1 MCVCVC
7 VCVCN
12 YNFILQLIL
21 NIAIAIK
28 AVGDIKSL
36 SIEKLDKAVLLSILL
51 QLFYIIHGL
60 IYEAAIFTSF
70 TIMYEG
76 SGYMTCVS
84 HLLYPFLTTLT
95 TRFILYQK

>member
-1 MCVCVC
+1 M
-7 VCVCN
+7 
-12 YNFILQLIL
+12 

-36 SIEKLDKAVLLSILL
+36 NIEKLDIATLLVISL
-51 QLFYIIHGL
+51 QLFYIGYGL
-60 IYEAAIFTSF
+60 IHEDAIFTSF

-76 SGYMTCVS
+76 TGYMTCVS

-95 TRFILYQK
+95 TRFIFYQK

>member
-1 MCVCVC
+1 M
-7 VCVCN
+7 
-12 YNFILQLIL
+12 
-21 NIAIAIK
+21 NIAVVIK
-28 AVGDIKSL
+28 AVGDIKNL
-36 SIEKLDKAVLLSILL
+36 NVEKFDLPALLAVLL

-76 SGYMTCVS
+76 TGYMTCVS

-95 TRFILYQK
+95 TRFVLYQK